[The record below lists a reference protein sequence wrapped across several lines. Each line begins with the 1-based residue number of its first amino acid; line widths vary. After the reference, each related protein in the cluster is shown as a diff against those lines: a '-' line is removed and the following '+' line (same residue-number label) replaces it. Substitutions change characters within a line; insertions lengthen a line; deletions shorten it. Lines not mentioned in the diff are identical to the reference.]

1 MSPPTS
7 MARRDS
13 SRSSR
18 DQRTSVDIFKGLN
31 EDSHPFGKE
40 LEQLNEVAEEFGGA
54 VRDAEMEADLSM
66 MSEKGLA
73 KFCAA
78 DYLNEIKPLYCNRFD
93 IPYRASP
100 MAWI

>member
-1 MSPPTS
+1 